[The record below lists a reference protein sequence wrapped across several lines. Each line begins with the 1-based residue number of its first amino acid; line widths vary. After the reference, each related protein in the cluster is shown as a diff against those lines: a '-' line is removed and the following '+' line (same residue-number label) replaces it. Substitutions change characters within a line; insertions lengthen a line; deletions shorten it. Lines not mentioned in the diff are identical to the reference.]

1 MQAPLRKFVVGL
13 IALAVLLGVY
23 WLYARANRTPPIAV
37 EITKALPVPVA
48 DVNVSSPQG
57 VGTVLGVDIGKVEQT
72 RFLHR
77 NENNQ
82 VDRVFGFEQ
91 LLHKQ
96 SKQWEI
102 TNPYMKLFFP
112 TFRCEVTAN
121 RGKVQV
127 EAIFSQLMAEDAQFS
142 GNVVIHILPTEPND
156 ALECFIHLDDVGF
169 QAAQSL
175 FSSTGAVRFLS
186 RQAQLTGT
194 GMELIYD
201 GGRSRLELFQ
211 IFQLDSLRL
220 SSREL
225 GSVADLTPRQRP
237 PAAGPAPGASARPT
251 PAGTGPDPSP
261 ADRYQCIF
269 HSNVAIATPERVVTA
284 RDELAIDQIP
294 GSGSKKPKASVQR
307 AADRSEPNAVPSP
320 GAEALV
326 PTASSHSVISAI
338 PPEAFDT
345 VVTCDGGLEVTPMDT
360 KLKPEAR
367 RQKAQG
373 RAALR
378 PPSPVFQNPPA
389 GTPDRQRAAA
399 RRIHFDAFTTDTAL
413 EGPVEIAF
421 PLDPNG
427 LKGAKTAAQ
436 ALPMTITAQK
446 AVRFLA
452 ATNQVLFEGG
462 CQVVLLR
469 SEPNLTYEYLLTAPQ
484 LTLDIATDPNRP
496 KGDNVTARKIVTEG
510 GPAAL
515 RILRKSRDKLVG
527 GTTLEAAQLQYEA
540 GPKVTALGPGEIWMR
555 NDELVN
561 PKADPNQFSFGR
573 PCIARLTNFDKLIY
587 SGATNRI
594 VAEDKAQ
601 QLLLDYFPLTN
612 GRYDRHTRAIAG
624 HVEALLRE
632 VTKGHLELASLT
644 ATQGIEY
651 EYEDPTSGQSFIGS
665 SLSYDYAQSLV
676 AVRGDAEQPCYLN
689 GALVD
694 QIDLD
699 LRTGRAQA
707 EILAPSTF
715 QVRR

>member
-1 MQAPLRKFVVGL
+1 MQAPLRKFVVGI
-13 IALAVLLGVY
+13 IALVALLGVY
-23 WLYARANRTPPIAV
+23 WLYTRTNRTPPLAP

-48 DVNVSSPQG
+48 DVNAGPSQG

-77 NENNQ
+77 NENHQ

-102 TNPYMKLFFP
+102 TNPYMKLLFP

-142 GNVVIHILPTEPND
+142 GNVVIHIVPTEPND
-156 ALECFIHLDDVGF
+156 ALECFIHLDDVSF
-169 QAAQSL
+169 QAAKSL
-175 FSSTGAVRFLS
+175 FSSNGAVRFLS
-186 RQAQLTGT
+186 RRAQLTGS
-194 GMELIYD
+194 GMDLIYD
-201 GGRSRLELFQ
+201 GGRSRLELFR

-220 SSREL
+220 SSRDM

-237 PAAGPAPGASARPT
+237 AGAAAAPTRPT
-251 PAGTGPDPSP
+251 PAETDPQTP
-261 ADRYQCIF
+261 AADRYQCIF

-284 RDELAIDQIP
+284 RDELTIDEILRP
-294 GSGSKKPKASVQR
+294 GSKKPKAPVQR
-307 AADRSEPNAVPSP
+307 AVDHNEPNAAPDP

-326 PTASSHSVISAI
+326 TTASSHSAISAI

-345 VVTCDGGLEVTPMDT
+345 VVTCDGGFEVTPMDT
-360 KLKPEAR
+360 KLKTEDR
-367 RQKAQG
+367 RQKTQDNVAL
-373 RAALR
+373 RPASSVLR
-378 PPSPVFQNPPA
+378 PPSSEL
-389 GTPDRQRAAA
+389 PDRQRAAA
-399 RRIHFDAFTTDTAL
+399 RRIHFDASTTNTTL
-413 EGPVEIAF
+413 EGPVEMAF
-421 PLDPNG
+421 LLDPNG
-427 LKGAKTAAQ
+427 LKGANTAAQ
-436 ALPMTITAQK
+436 GMPMTITAQK

-452 ATNQVLFEGG
+452 ASNQVLFEGG
-462 CQVVLLR
+462 CQVALLR
-469 SEPNLTYEYLLTAPQ
+469 SEPNVTYEYLLTAPQ
-484 LTLDIATDPNRP
+484 LTLDIATAPNRP
-496 KGDNVTARKIVTEG
+496 RGDNAMARKIVTEG

-515 RILRKSRDKLVG
+515 RILRKSGDKLVG
-527 GTTLEAAQLQYEA
+527 WTTLDAAQLQYEA
-540 GPKVTALGPGEIWMR
+540 GPRVTALGPGKIWMR
-555 NDELVN
+555 NDALIN

-573 PCIARLTNFDKLIY
+573 PCIARLTNFDKLTY

-624 HVEALLRE
+624 HVEALLNE
-632 VTKGHLELASLT
+632 VAKGHLELATLT
-644 ATQGIEY
+644 ATQGVEY
-651 EYEDPTSGQSFIGS
+651 EYEDQASGQSFVGS
-665 SLSYDYAQSLV
+665 SLSYDYARSFV
-676 AVRGDAEQPCYLN
+676 AVRGDAEQSCYLN

-699 LRTGRAQA
+699 LKTGRAQA
-707 EILAPSTF
+707 EILAPSAF